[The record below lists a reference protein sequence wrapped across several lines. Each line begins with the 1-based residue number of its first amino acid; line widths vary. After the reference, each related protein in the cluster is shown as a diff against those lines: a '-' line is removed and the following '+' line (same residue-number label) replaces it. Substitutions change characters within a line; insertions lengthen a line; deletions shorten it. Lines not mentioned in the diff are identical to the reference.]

1 MPPPS
6 FHFQLPAAMRVL
18 PTREGF
24 TLIEPP
30 IWTVVI
36 GALAAIAESAAHP
49 DDRCSLQPSPIIF
62 PAHG

>member
-1 MPPPS
+1 
-6 FHFQLPAAMRVL
+6 MRVL

-36 GALAAIAESAAHP
+36 GALAAIAESADHP